1 MEFSLTIRQKEFQDN
16 FPTLDIKDAAIVDFL
31 ARFAHSKSMV
41 KKIVEG
47 KVYFWFDYGKI
58 VTELPIL
65 RLNKESIRK
74 RMRELI
80 RLKIFD
86 SHPENQGER
95 KVFFAFG
102 DAYELT
108 HKHRENNTDV
118 QHEGAK
124 HRENGTE
131 ASGKQSLQH
140 RDKNPDNHIYH
151 NQETID
157 QRERDAH
164 ANSKPSKAEISKRDV
179 APGPESPEQITPW
192 NEDLLAAEFL
202 KHIAGETPETAAK
215 HAKEIC
221 QKIDMQM
228 PPTDR
233 APLRYDQY
241 PRPTNA
247 KELREAMS
255 AYFKDNPHEWSDGV
269 LEEGK
274 AKNWAKEKVVDT
286 MTMFCAHQESEGNL
300 KRTYGQY
307 KGMIVKWFLNQSRFD
322 APVQGNGYQA
332 KKEPSV
338 IPSNIQR
345 FK

>member
-1 MEFSLTIRQKEFQDN
+1 MKKNTTTINEKARDI
-16 FPTLDIKDAAIVDFL
+16 LDITRDEYALCSYVHYRLADSRGKKDGWCSDTKDEISDFIGISRPGLYKMIDRMDLKRLLDVDAPTGFL
-31 ARFAHSKSMV
+31 RTT
-41 KKIVEG
+41 G
-47 KVYFWFDYGKI
+47 KWID
-58 VTELPIL
+58 TE
-65 RLNKESIRK
+65 S
-74 RMRELI
+74 
-80 RLKIFD
+80 D
-86 SHPENQGER
+86 C
-95 KVFFAFG
+95 
-102 DAYELT
+102 
-108 HKHRENNTDV
+108 
-118 QHEGAK
+118 
-124 HRENGTE
+124 
-131 ASGKQSLQH
+131 KQSLQKKSNGNVNKVSNECKQSLQVASTKLTESVNLVTH
-140 RDKNPDNHIYH
+140 TNKVELDKVDIVG
-151 NQETID
+151 E
-157 QRERDAH
+157 RERDAH

-179 APGPESPEQITPW
+179 APPESPEQITPW

-228 PPTDR
+228 PPNDR

-274 AKNWAKEKVVDT
+274 AKNWPKEKVMDT
-286 MTMFCAHQESEGNL
+286 VTMFCAHQESEGNF

-322 APVQGNGYQA
+322 IPVQPNGH
-332 KKEPSV
+332 SV
-338 IPSNIQR
+338 NREQSVLPSNIR
-345 FK
+345 RYK